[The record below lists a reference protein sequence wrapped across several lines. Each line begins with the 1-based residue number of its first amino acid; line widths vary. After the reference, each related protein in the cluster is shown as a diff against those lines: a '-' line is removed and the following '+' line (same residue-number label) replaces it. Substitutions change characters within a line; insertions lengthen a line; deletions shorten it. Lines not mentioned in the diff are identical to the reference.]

1 MTKTNIKPT
10 NLIVVCAPSGTGKT
24 TLLAR
29 LKKDRPQLNWSVSC
43 TTRPIRTGEQN
54 GVDYHYID
62 RGDFERR
69 IGEDEFIEH
78 ALVHSNYYGT
88 SKKFVDEGLKSGK
101 ALLFDLDVQGSD
113 SMKRLYGEDVK
124 IIFIQPPSIEE
135 LGKRL
140 RGRATDAA
148 HVIEERLNNAQKEIA
163 RAKDFDFLITNDDVE
178 RAYKELTQIID
189 SLLGGKSV

>member
-1 MTKTNIKPT
+1 MTKAKTKPT

-43 TTRPIRTGEQN
+43 TTRPIRPGEKN

-62 RGDFERR
+62 RLDFEKR
-69 IGEDEFIEH
+69 ITEGEFIEH

-88 SKKFVDEGLKSGK
+88 SKKFVDQGLTDGK

-113 SMKRLYGEDVK
+113 SMKLLYGDQVK
-124 IIFIQPPSIEE
+124 VIFIQPPSIEE

-140 RGRATDAA
+140 RGRATDAD
-148 HVIEERLNNAQKEIA
+148 HVIEERLSNARKEIA

-178 RAYKELTQIID
+178 RTYLDLTKIID

>member
-1 MTKTNIKPT
+1 MTNSNTKPT

-29 LKKDRPQLNWSVSC
+29 LKNDRPQLNWSVSC
-43 TTRPIRTGEQN
+43 TTRPIRPGESH

-62 RGDFERR
+62 RADFERR
-69 IGEDEFIEH
+69 ISEGEFIEH

-88 SKKFVDEGLKSGK
+88 SKKFVDQGLNEGK

-113 SMKRLYGEDVK
+113 SMKNLYGDRVK
-124 IIFIQPPSIEE
+124 VIFIQPPSIEE

-148 HVIEERLNNAQKEIA
+148 HVIEERLNNARKEIA

-178 RAYKELTQIID
+178 RAYQDLTMIID